1 MARKVTVKM
10 SITKALAE
18 VKKINEKLNELRD
31 VTVASVEKGN
41 TNQFV
46 KAKGLGTPEEFK
58 ANTKGLLDKVRD
70 LIERR
75 NVIKLAIAKANL
87 TTEVVV
93 NGKKMSII
101 QAIDTKDILWKQIN
115 IYTKW
120 ISDFVKADE
129 VIQEQEVVIQNLTQQ
144 SVNAAFGSNQQ
155 TKPQV
160 TKDMEASYRA
170 IYEGKICSN
179 YTREQIQ
186 KLKDEATE
194 AVSEIDM
201 ILSEANS
208 RTDIEVPV

>member
-18 VKKINEKLNELRD
+18 VKRINEKLTELGNTK
-31 VTVASVEKGN
+31 VVSVEKGN

-46 KAKGLGTPEEFK
+46 NGKGLGTPAEFK
-58 ANTKGLLDKVRD
+58 ANTKGLLDKLRD
-70 LIERR
+70 LVDRR

-87 TTEVVV
+87 TTEVIV
-93 NGKKMSII
+93 NGKKMPII
-101 QAIDTKDILWKQIN
+101 QAIDTKDILWRQDN
-115 IYTKW
+115 IYANW
-120 ISDFVKADE
+120 LENFAKADN
-129 VIQEQEVVIQNLTQQ
+129 VIQEQEYTIQDLTQQ
-144 SVNAAFGSNQQ
+144 SVKAAFGSNQQ
-155 TKPQV
+155 TKPQI

-186 KLKDEATE
+186 KLKDETTE
-194 AVSEIDM
+194 ALSEIDM
-201 ILSEANS
+201 ILSEVNA

>member
-1 MARKVTVKM
+1 MAVKKTVKI

-18 VKKINEKLNELRD
+18 VKKINDKLAELRD
-31 VTVASVEKGN
+31 TKVVSVEKGN

-46 KAKGLGTPEEFK
+46 NAKGLGTPAEFK
-58 ANTKGLLDKVRD
+58 SNTKGLLNKIRD
-70 LIERR
+70 LVERR
-75 NVIKLAIAKANL
+75 NIVKLAIAKANL
-87 TTEVVV
+87 ATEVTVS
-93 NGKKMSII
+93 GKKMPII
-101 QAIDTKDILWKQIN
+101 QAIDTKDVLWRQIN
-115 IYTKW
+115 IYTNW
-120 ISDFVKADE
+120 LADFSKADAC
-129 VIQEQEVVIQNLTQQ
+129 IQEQETVIQNLTQQ

-179 YTREQIQ
+179 YTREQVQ

-194 AVSEIDM
+194 TLSEIDM

-208 RTDIEVPV
+208 RTDIEIPG